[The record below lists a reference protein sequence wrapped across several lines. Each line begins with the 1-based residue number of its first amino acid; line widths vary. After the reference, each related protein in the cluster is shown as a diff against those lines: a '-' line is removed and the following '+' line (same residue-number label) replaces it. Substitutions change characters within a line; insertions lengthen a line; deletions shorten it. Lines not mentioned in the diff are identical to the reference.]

1 MYTRML
7 CIRIVWYTIIVY
19 ILCARSQRCNAL
31 RLYLSRYRCCIQ
43 SERVHFSKFSW
54 GQEKLFLELS
64 LFFWLFNRQWKLVVN
79 TQHIGEPH
87 QKWCLRESYS
97 PSEDG
102 ERRVEAVASLVP
114 SLHLPGKRPH
124 KNPPTTSFASR
135 CVSLNVSLLCLGIDI
150 TIDSVFCIF
159 YGSRSR
165 GQFTKVEGHLANQVP
180 NAWPSYTT

>member
-19 ILCARSQRCNAL
+19 ILCARVRNAATRCVYTWVGIDAVF
-31 RLYLSRYRCCIQ
+31 
-43 SERVHFSKFSW
+43 RVREFTSVNFRKARRNYS
-54 GQEKLFLELS
+54 LNC

-87 QKWCLRESYS
+87 QKWCLRESYN

-102 ERRVEAVASLVP
+102 ERRAETVASLVP

-150 TIDSVFCIF
+150 TIDTVFCIF

-165 GQFTKVEGHLANQVP
+165 GQFTKVEGHLVNQVP